1 MDTWGEENLSSVAK
15 PADQNLDVQTQMN
28 LLWTEN
34 RSMLLER
41 LDMLERECWGWLRVP
56 DDLAAGVIVR
66 DLAHKMAGVMG
77 TFGMKRG
84 SMVASSIEKMV
95 AMPRYAR
102 GGVKT
107 IYALLSELREIVR
120 AKS

>member
-1 MDTWGEENLSSVAK
+1 MDTWGVGKLASAVK
-15 PADQNLDVQTQMN
+15 PAGQSLDAQAQMN

-41 LDMLERECWGWLRVP
+41 LDMLERECWRWLRVP

-66 DLAHKMAGVMG
+66 DLSHKMAAVLG

-84 SMVASSIEKMV
+84 SLVAASIERMV

-102 GGVKT
+102 GSGKT
-107 IYALLSELREIVR
+107 LYALLSELRQIVR